1 MPAVEEPNY
10 RDDDVTEDEWAL
22 VFFISRLFVCTAA
35 RLSFKRLVRQ
45 GELSSASGWH
55 GEKENGFLAGSSFGS
70 WLVLAS
76 PFQRHIHVRVLPWA
90 VGVVVV
96 TLQPLHEVAF
106 ICCPSLKREREREHI
121 TLISR
126 GSFNTLV
133 GPVVLFLDTL
143 DPVSYCILNQWW
155 MSMKHCL
162 CLSYAMKHNGP
173 VSQTQINKIYSW
185 IKSHVQ

>member
-1 MPAVEEPNY
+1 MSSQSFNK
-10 RDDDVTEDEWAL
+10 L
-22 VFFISRLFVCTAA
+22 HCISSCPVCLCAA
-35 RLSFKRLVRQ
+35 RLTFRLVRQ
-45 GELSSASGWH
+45 GELSVWPTWGEREWLFGRVQFWILTCTGQSFSVPHTFQGTFESGRCC
-55 GEKENGFLAGSSFGS
+55 SCYSP
-70 WLVLAS
+70 AS
-76 PFQRHIHVRVLPWA
+76 PWSSIHLLSVS
-90 VGVVVV
+90 
-96 TLQPLHEVAF
+96 EE
-106 ICCPSLKREREREHI
+106 REREREHI

-185 IKSHVQ
+185 IKSHVH